1 MKLFIDSAN
10 VEEIKEISESG
21 FLSGVTTNP
30 SLIAKSGR
38 DFKEVVQEICK
49 LVDGPISAEPVSL
62 DAPGI
67 IKEAKEL
74 VKINDN
80 IVIKVPVTPE
90 GLKACRELTDQGIP
104 VNVTLVFSVNQALMA
119 ARAGAAYVSPF
130 IGRLEDNG
138 EDGLQLVSDIAE
150 IFDMNG
156 IETEIIAASIRNNN
170 HVSDSALAGADIAT
184 IPYKVFKD
192 MFHHPLTDK
201 GIEGFKKDWE
211 DAYKK

>member
-10 VEEIKEISESG
+10 IEEIKEISELG

-62 DAPGI
+62 DAAGI
-67 IKEAKEL
+67 IKEAEEL
-74 VKINDN
+74 IKINDN
-80 IVIKVPVTPE
+80 IVIKVPATPE
-90 GLKACRELTDQGIP
+90 GLKACSELANKKIA

-130 IGRLEDNG
+130 IGRLEDIN
-138 EDGLQLVSDIAE
+138 EDGLQLVGDIAE
-150 IFDMNG
+150 LFAMHCLD
-156 IETEIIAASIRNNN
+156 TQIIAASIRSNS
-170 HVSDSALAGADIAT
+170 HVTDSALAGADIAT
-184 IPYKVFKD
+184 IPYKIFAD
-192 MFHHPLTDK
+192 MFYHPLTDK

-211 DAYKK
+211 DAYHK

>member
-1 MKLFIDSAN
+1 MKLFIDSAV
-10 VEEIKEISESG
+10 VEEIKEISELG

-38 DFKEVVQEICK
+38 EFKDVVQEICK

-62 DAPGI
+62 DAHGI
-67 IKEAKEL
+67 LKEAKEL

-80 IVIKVPVTPE
+80 IVIKVPATPE
-90 GLKACRELTDQGIP
+90 GLKACRELADQGIP
-104 VNVTLVFSVNQALMA
+104 VNVTLVFTVNQALMA

-130 IGRLEDNG
+130 IGRLEDVN

-150 IFDMNG
+150 VFDMHC
-156 IETEIIAASIRNNN
+156 IETEIIAASIRNST
-170 HVSDSALAGADIAT
+170 HVTDSALAGADIAT
-184 IPYKVFKD
+184 IPYKVFAD